1 MSIVVCL
8 YSKYSEK
15 CRSFLEYVSTT
26 PLDMKMLCIDNENVR
41 KLLEKDEPRY
51 RIRMV
56 PCLLIFQMNGVME
69 KKEGFESFEY
79 VQQILKELRH
89 VPNPIVFD
97 GSNTTPMIPVN
108 SINSIN
114 STNAINPSSHAA
126 SIQNME
132 NMERFGPVPPMP
144 HPSLP
149 LPTSPNSN
157 QTFTEKFDTI
167 DEVSSELPTEAQYV
181 TKKKENILTL
191 AATMAK
197 QRESEDE
204 KMNPNPYA
212 KAQEAQEAIMTRD
225 RKNN

>member
-41 KLLEKDEPRY
+41 KLMEKDEPRY

-89 VPNPIVFD
+89 VPNPISLD
-97 GSNTTPMIPVN
+97 GSSTPMIPVN

-114 STNAINPSSHAA
+114 PSSTNGTSK
-126 SIQNME
+126 QNME

-149 LPTSPNSN
+149 LPASPNSN
-157 QTFTEKFDTI
+157 HVSTEKFETPSDM
-167 DEVSSELPTEAQYV
+167 SSELPTEAQYV

-225 RKNN
+225 RMNN